1 MYNKDYAPERAKIK
15 KQQIIMFHST
25 VSETKL
31 KYDEK
36 A

>member
-15 KQQIIMFHST
+15 NQQIVMFRAL